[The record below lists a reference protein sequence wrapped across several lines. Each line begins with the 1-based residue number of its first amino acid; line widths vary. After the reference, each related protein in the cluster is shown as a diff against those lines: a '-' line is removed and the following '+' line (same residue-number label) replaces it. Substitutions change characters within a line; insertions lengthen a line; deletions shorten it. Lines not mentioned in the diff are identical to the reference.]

1 MGVMRYSPMLCKPVD
16 KPFNDKGWRF
26 ERKIDGTRIILV
38 KHRQNIKLFTRRGI
52 DRSRQ
57 FPEMVEAAQKL
68 SATSVVLDGELA
80 TTKRVASSF
89 QALQPR
95 MQQTNPAIIARLAR
109 TVPVVYHAFDILM
122 LEGKSVTNQSLV
134 TRKKLLKRIA
144 KSTRI
149 KYLEGV
155 EGKGVALFAKAKRS
169 GWEGVIGKR
178 KDSRYLQ
185 GKRGYGWVKIK
196 THNEQELVIGGFT
209 RGYGKV
215 VRTFG
220 AILVGYYARGK
231 LKFAGQV
238 GTGFTQTE
246 RRRLKLIM
254 GRLKTSRSPFTDDLD
269 GASITWVKPQLVGQ
283 FKFAEWTNDNILRA
297 PVYLGLRDD
306 KSAKLVKKEA

>member
-1 MGVMRYSPMLCKPVD
+1 MLCKPVD
-16 KPFNDKGWRF
+16 KPFNDKDWLF
-26 ERKIDGTRIILV
+26 ECKIDGTRIILV

-57 FPEMVEAAQKL
+57 FPEIVEVARKL
-68 SATSVVLDGELA
+68 PTISVVLDGELA
-80 TTKRVASSF
+80 ATKRVASSF

-109 TVPVVYHAFDILM
+109 TVPVVYHAFDILA
-122 LEGKSVTNQSLV
+122 LEGKSVTNQPLV
-134 TRKKLLKRIA
+134 ARKKLLKRIA
-144 KSTRI
+144 KSVRI

-155 EGKGVALFAKAKRS
+155 DGKGVALFAKAKRS
-169 GWEGVIGKR
+169 GWEGIIGKK
-178 KDSRYLQ
+178 KDSKYLP

-196 THNEQELVIGGFT
+196 AHNEQELVIGGFT

-215 VRTFG
+215 ARTFG
-220 AILVGYYARGK
+220 AVLVGYYARGK

-238 GTGFTQTE
+238 GTGFTQLE

-254 GRLKTSRSPFTDDLD
+254 GRLKTARSPFADDLD
-269 GASITWVKPQLVGQ
+269 NTGTTWIKPQLVGQ
-283 FKFAEWTNDNILRA
+283 FKFLEWTNDNILRA

-306 KSAKLVKKEA
+306 KPANLVKKEA